1 MEGRLGPRKVTV
13 SNRVSTTK
21 DNVQSCPIVHE
32 FIVAIIVV
40 KVVTNLRLLGG
51 GKRELPGSSAEKG
64 THEGYDLKPG

>member
-1 MEGRLGPRKVTV
+1 MEGRLGPRKATV

-21 DNVQSCPIVHE
+21 DNIQSCPIVYE
-32 FIVAIIVV
+32 FIVTIIVV
-40 KVVTNLRLLGG
+40 LLKLLGG